1 MQQRT
6 QELEAANRELE
17 TFSYSVSHDL
27 RSPLNTINGFG
38 QLLLKSNEQNLDV
51 KGLHYLSRIRAG
63 AQQMGKMID
72 GLLQLAKLSREPL
85 KLEAVDLSL
94 MARQK
99 L

>member
-38 QLLLKSNEQNLDV
+38 QLLLKSNEQNLDA

-63 AQQMGKMID
+63 AQQRGKMID